1 LVFAPSSPILTNYFL
16 PLSEALY
23 ISKESGLGV
32 VFAFLA
38 SIMMFIQFSP
48 VLSAGIIALIHQRAI
63 KSKFK
68 FFVFLTLIGLG
79 LFSLVSILF
88 TFSFSVYT
96 MLGNSID
103 LSSIQSFFVIAPISA
118 ILAIIFQLKV
128 VKHWKVYEEKNV

>member
-1 LVFAPSSPILTNYFL
+1 MVFAPSSPILTNYFL

-96 MLGNSID
+96 LLNKKKMGAFEAFGAEGFQIYL
-103 LSSIQSFFVIAPISA
+103 FF
-118 ILAIIFQLKV
+118 
-128 VKHWKVYEEKNV
+128 HWNNAR